1 MIFATLIEPLLDQIV
16 VLLATGLEVIKGKW
30 SVKIADYNNQITT
43 IESDEIQEKKILGFI
58 AEEEDDDYED

>member
-1 MIFATLIEPLLDQIV
+1 M
-16 VLLATGLEVIKGKW
+16 IKGKW

-43 IESDEIQEKKILGFI
+43 MESDGIQEKKILGFV